1 VSCGSIATLPASAP
15 ERQIHCLTRQYNFV
29 IIAKNACGQHL
40 RGFLESDM
48 KKEKL
53 IEKIKEILK
62 TDIDLTY
69 LSVLKQ
75 EDLENLIACIR
86 YRVDQKD

>member
-1 VSCGSIATLPASAP
+1 MRSILLKAS
-15 ERQIHCLTRQYNFV
+15 ETVINRQILRLTRRYNFA
-29 IIAKNACGQHL
+29 IMPKMPAGNTL

-53 IEKIKEILK
+53 IEKIKEILR
-62 TDIDLTY
+62 TDLDLTY

-75 EDLENLIACIR
+75 EQLESLIACIR

>member
-1 VSCGSIATLPASAP
+1 
-15 ERQIHCLTRQYNFV
+15 
-29 IIAKNACGQHL
+29 
-40 RGFLESDM
+40 M

-53 IEKIKEILK
+53 IEKIKEILQ
-62 TDIDLTY
+62 TDYDLSY

-86 YRVDQKD
+86 YRVDLGDS